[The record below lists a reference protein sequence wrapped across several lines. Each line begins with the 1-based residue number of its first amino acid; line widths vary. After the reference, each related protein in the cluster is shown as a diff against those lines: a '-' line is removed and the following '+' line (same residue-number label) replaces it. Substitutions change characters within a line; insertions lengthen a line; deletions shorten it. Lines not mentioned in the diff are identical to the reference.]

1 MATAGYM
8 VTFCLDLRF
17 HASLEGLVLNGS
29 ALNTADAMGAVV
41 DACIALRLRRLEL
54 LRCRIVPASLPQL
67 FRLIAAGALR
77 ELEVDNAGVAMFDG
91 THESTWLFWT
101 WSERQP

>member
-1 MATAGYM
+1 
-8 VTFCLDLRF
+8 
-17 HASLEGLVLNGS
+17 
-29 ALNTADAMGAVV
+29 MGAVV

-91 THESTWLFWT
+91 THESTWLFVDVVRASAMT
-101 WSERQP
+101 ALRLVRLGDLPADIVEAAEFINTRQP